1 MVGIWSSY
9 SSHYLY
15 VLGIGILG
23 AFALPMLLVPIK
35 FAQVLRWRI
44 PEHEH
49 LAIYFGRCLGGLAA
63 VIAVFGFK
71 VAGSP
76 ELKPFFFQL
85 AISAFCILT
94 LVHIYGAIRKIQ
106 PITETIEIA
115 FWFGLIVLTM
125 CFYPV

>member
-15 VLGIGILG
+15 VLGISILG
-23 AFALPMLLVPIK
+23 AFALPMLLVPIT
-35 FAQVLRWRI
+35 FAKVLRWQI
-44 PEHEH
+44 PDHEH

-63 VIAVFGFK
+63 VIAAFGFK
-71 VAGSP
+71 AAGSP

-94 LVHIYGAIRKIQ
+94 LIHIYGGIRKIQ

-115 FWFGLIVLTM
+115 FWFGLIVLTV
-125 CFYPV
+125 CFYPL